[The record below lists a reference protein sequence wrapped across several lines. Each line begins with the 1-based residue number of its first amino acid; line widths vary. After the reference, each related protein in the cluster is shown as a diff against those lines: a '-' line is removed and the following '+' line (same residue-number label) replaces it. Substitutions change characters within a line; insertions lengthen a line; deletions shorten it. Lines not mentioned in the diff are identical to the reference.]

1 MCLPPARD
9 NKVVGNSGSAIVQLL
24 IQSVIFHPTHERVSI
39 LIIAKSNKKLIVM
52 NTMIH

>member
-1 MCLPPARD
+1 MFLPRAKD

-24 IQSVIFHPTHERVSI
+24 IQSAIFHPTHERVSI